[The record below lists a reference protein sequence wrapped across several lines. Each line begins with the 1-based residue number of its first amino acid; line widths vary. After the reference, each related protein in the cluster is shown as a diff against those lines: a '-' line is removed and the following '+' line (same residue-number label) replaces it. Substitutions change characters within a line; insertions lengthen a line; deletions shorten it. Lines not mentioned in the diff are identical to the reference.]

1 MITKSQTK
9 HKMRQIKPLEWIL
22 SIILF
27 LGALNYGIWGLTQLT
42 GTGFNAI
49 GTLFG
54 SSANAWAYLIIGI
67 VGIINA
73 IIVFVDKD

>member
-1 MITKSQTK
+1 
-9 HKMRQIKPLEWIL
+9 MRQIKPLEWIL

-27 LGALNYGIWGLTQLT
+27 LGALNYGIWGFTELT
-42 GTGFNAI
+42 GTGVNLI
-49 GTLFG
+49 GTWFG
-54 SSANAWAYLIIGI
+54 SGANPWAYLIIGI